1 MSGIIIPYQ
10 GIIPE
15 IADTVFI
22 APNAT
27 VIGKV
32 KIGIGSSIWF
42 NTVLRGDVGS
52 ISVGTGTNLQD
63 GTVVHVTR
71 ERFDTVIGN
80 DVLIGHQAL
89 IHGATLE
96 DNCFIGMRAT
106 VMDGV
111 VVESGAMVAAGA
123 LVTPGK
129 KIKKGEVWAGSPAKF
144 MRNVTAEEAEIFPK
158 QCEGY
163 RKLAEEYRLSL
174 SG

>member
-1 MSGIIIPYQ
+1 MSGTILPYRGVLPII
-10 GIIPE
+10 E
-15 IADTVFI
+15 ETVFI

-27 VIGKV
+27 VIGNV
-32 KIGIGSSIWF
+32 TIGDGSSVWF
-42 NTVLRGDVGS
+42 NTVLRGDVGN
-52 ISVGTGTNLQD
+52 ISVGSRTNLQD
-63 GTVVHVTR
+63 GTVVHVTGG
-71 ERFDTVIGN
+71 RFDTQIGD
-80 DVLIGHQAL
+80 DVLIGHSAL

-129 KIKKGEVWAGSPAKF
+129 QITKGEVWAGSPAKF
-144 MRNVTAEEAEIFPK
+144 MRNVTAEEAERFPR

-163 RKLAEEYRLSL
+163 RKLAEEYRLAL